1 MDTEPQPVLAPAGA
15 RLDPPRKAG
24 AIALARGIGVE
35 AGMQAILAG
44 CLAHAEA
51 NLRGVLES
59 DDPEYLHQ
67 MRVALRRF
75 RSALKL
81 FAPLATLPAPLA
93 GGLSWLGEV
102 VGSARDHDVLAYTT
116 LPALVADA
124 DADAGA
130 RERLRPLLERAAA
143 VAAQQ
148 RAALRQA
155 LRSPRYTECMLAL
168 HAWVDGARWRAGL
181 SGKQRAALDQ
191 PLAKFARRA
200 VRRGHARIGKRGRG
214 LAHHDAAALH
224 RLRIA
229 CKRNRY
235 AVEFFRD
242 LARGKPAARY
252 IKALSSLQDTLGRRN
267 DSAVALRLLPGLG
280 GDAAELA
287 GPVAFAMGYLSCG
300 ASAGPQGVRKPW
312 RQFSRLAPD
321 KLF

>member
-1 MDTEPQPVLAPAGA
+1 MDTEPQPALAPAAA
-15 RLDPPRKAG
+15 RLEPPRKAG
-24 AIALARGIGVE
+24 AITLARGIGVD

-59 DDPEYLHQ
+59 EDPEYLHQ

-75 RSALKL
+75 RSALRL

-102 VGSARDHDVLAYTT
+102 LGSARDHDVLVHTT
-116 LPALVADA
+116 LPALVAEVDA
-124 DADAGA
+124 DA

-155 LRSPRYTECMLAL
+155 LRSPRCTECMLAL
-168 HAWVDGARWRAGL
+168 HDWVDGARWREGL
-181 SGKQRAALDQ
+181 SGKQQAALDQ

-200 VRRGHARIGKRGRG
+200 VKRGHARIEKRGRG

-242 LARGKPAARY
+242 LERARPAARY

-267 DSAVALRLLPGLG
+267 DFAVALRLLPDLG
-280 GDAAELA
+280 GDAPELA
-287 GPVAFAMGYLSCG
+287 APVAFAMGYLSCG